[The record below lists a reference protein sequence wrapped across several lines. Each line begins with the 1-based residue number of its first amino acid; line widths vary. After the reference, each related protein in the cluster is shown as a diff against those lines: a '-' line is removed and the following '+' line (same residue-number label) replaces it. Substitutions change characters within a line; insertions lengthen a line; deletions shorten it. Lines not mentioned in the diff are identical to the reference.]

1 MLFRKKREERRITYD
16 FFEVML
22 QVAIAMLFGMKIWDE
37 IKSYGIELAGV
48 KTMCTR
54 GLFDSD

>member
-1 MLFRKKREERRITYD
+1 
-16 FFEVML
+16 ML